1 MHEHQNPMT
10 GFKLLEQA
18 FSQGFRMRPVSG
30 TQDLFVEIDQGLRS
44 ERFTYARLKGLK
56 VQQLVVLDEN
66 EPLNTLPCFCL
77 FYGTLESLRGQ
88 GLTSPFIRQCLDQFK
103 KDLRPHYGRN
113 YYIESLI
120 ETDNEPS
127 LAIAGKL
134 FGEPSHDGVDQISGT
149 TTRIWQFKE
158 TR

>member
-18 FSQGFRMRPVSG
+18 FSQGFRMRPVPG
-30 TQDLFVEIDQGLRS
+30 TEDLFLEIDNGLRS
-44 ERFTYARLKGLK
+44 ERYTYARLKGLK

-66 EPLNTLPCFCL
+66 EPLNGLPCFCL
-77 FYGTLESLRGQ
+77 FYGTLESLREQ
-88 GLTSPFIRQCLDQFK
+88 GLTKPFIRQCLDQFK
-103 KDLRPHYGRN
+103 KDLRRHYGPR

-127 LAIAGKL
+127 LAIAKKL
-134 FGEPSHDGVDQISGT
+134 FGEPSGEGVDEISGVPT
-149 TTRIWQFKE
+149 KIWQFE
-158 TR
+158 ESR

>member
-18 FSQGFRMRPVSG
+18 FSQGFRMRPVPG
-30 TQDLFVEIDQGLRS
+30 TEDLFVEIDQGLRT
-44 ERFTYARLKGLK
+44 ERYTYARLEGLK

-66 EPLNTLPCFCL
+66 EPLNGLPCFCL

-88 GLTSPFIRQCLDQFK
+88 GLTSPFIRQCLNQFK
-103 KDLRPHYGRN
+103 KDLPPRYGRS
-113 YYIESLI
+113 YYVESLI

-127 LAIAGKL
+127 LAIAKKL
-134 FGEPSHDGVDQISGT
+134 FGEPSHDGVDQMSGVP
-149 TTRIWQFKE
+149 TRIWQFKE

>member
-30 TQDLFVEIDQGLRS
+30 TKDLFVEIDQGLRS

-66 EPLNTLPCFCL
+66 EPLNGFPCFCL

-103 KDLRPHYGRN
+103 KDLRPHYGSR

-127 LAIAGKL
+127 LAIARKL
-134 FGEPSHDGVDQISGT
+134 FGEPSHDGVDQISGI

>member
-18 FSQGFRMRPVSG
+18 FAEGFRMSLVPGSK
-30 TQDLFVEIDQGLRS
+30 DLYVEIDKGLRS
-44 ERFTYARLKGLK
+44 ERYTYARLKGLK

-66 EPLNTLPCFCL
+66 DPLNGLPCFCL
-77 FYGTLESLRGQ
+77 FYGTLEELRGQ
-88 GLTSPFIRQCLDQFK
+88 GLTAPFIQEVLEQFK
-103 KDLRPHYGRN
+103 RDLRPWYGAH

-127 LAIAGKL
+127 LAIARKL
-134 FGEPSHDGVDQISGT
+134 FGEPSHDGVDSLSGAP
-149 TTRIWQFKE
+149 TRIWQYKE
-158 TR
+158 SR